1 MVASIHLTHYSY
13 PSLHF
18 DMMWVSSYQ
27 RSMINIKAGMK
38 LSFQMWG
45 QGQTTWLEE
54 LLNLGLLRS
63 WNFRWRFCQPNGCS
77 HPTVSYLFIF
87 SSPED
92 VLLLQGGGV
101 PRQPKTNL
109 LQHWQ
114 QVSSHCKEFVLPW
127 KWTKLHKCPTRVFGQ
142 LFVQQKTVMT
152 VILLSWQSS
161 SITSAVTQLPC
172 QPYLK

>member
-92 VLLLQGGGV
+92 MCCCCREGGFLGNQRLICYNTDNKFHHIV
-101 PRQPKTNL
+101 KSLCYHGNGLNCTNAQPESL
-109 LQHWQ
+109 
-114 QVSSHCKEFVLPW
+114 VSCSFNKKRL
-127 KWTKLHKCPTRVFGQ
+127 
-142 LFVQQKTVMT
+142 
-152 VILLSWQSS
+152 WQSFYFHDS
-161 SITSAVTQLPC
+161 LR
-172 QPYLK
+172 L